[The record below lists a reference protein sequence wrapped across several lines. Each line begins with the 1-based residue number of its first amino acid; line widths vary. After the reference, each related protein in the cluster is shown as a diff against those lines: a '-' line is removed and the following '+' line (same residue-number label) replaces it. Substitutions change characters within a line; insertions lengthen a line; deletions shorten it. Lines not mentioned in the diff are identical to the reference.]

1 MPDLFDS
8 SLTKPLAEDR
18 QFLLETAIPI
28 ITLSAVT
35 KEDLKKTHGLPNNNT
50 EGDIVLS
57 RAHFSMA
64 LGVAKAAWE
73 GNLGMVPD
81 PEKAW
86 LVDPTN
92 YITKKDWTSV
102 DLTEEIGKT
111 IARHDFL
118 KTAKDFV
125 DKFGR
130 RKLPI
135 IDSVTNPLLYLTQ
148 EIKRPIL
155 SMHISAGNVLLEQGK
170 TVLQVITDPHV
181 REDYLT
187 HAENKNLYW
196 CVFDQATKVELLE
209 KAALL
214 DKEVSPERVIVTGPP
229 VDPQVV
235 AAKKGKRPWRSG
247 KLRLVLTTGGL
258 GTNKAEIL
266 QICKKLFPRLALSN
280 THHYPPLQMI
290 VYCGTHRD
298 IYSEV
303 MAVAKEYRLT
313 PAALVAD
320 SAPLRVMYHPQLTDA
335 NNLLLKYAF
344 PWADGFITKPSG
356 DMAYD
361 AAAAGC
367 FLLTLNEW
375 GEWEHSIR
383 SRFEHLEISRKAIP
397 DQIDDQLEVLSSA
410 EGKAQ
415 SWIETAQSNAI
426 RLGEEYTTGSVQI
439 IAAYKKLSY
448 RLSK

>member
-1 MPDLFDS
+1 MPDLFDP
-8 SLTKPLAEDR
+8 SLTKPLSADR
-18 QFLLETAIPI
+18 QYLLDTAIPI

-35 KEDLKKTHGLPNNNT
+35 TEDLKKAHGLPNNET

-57 RAHFSMA
+57 RAHYSMA
-64 LGVAKAAWE
+64 VGVAKQAWD
-73 GNLGMVPD
+73 GSPD
-81 PEKAW
+81 PKKAW

-92 YITKKDWTSV
+92 YLTGKNYLSV

-111 IARHDFL
+111 IARHSIL
-118 KTAKDFV
+118 KTIKDFI

-130 RKLPI
+130 KKLPI

-148 EIKRPIL
+148 EIKKPIL
-155 SMHISAGNVLLEQGK
+155 SMHISSGNVLLEQGK
-170 TVLQVITDPHV
+170 TILQVITDPHV

-187 HAENKNLYW
+187 HANNNHLTW
-196 CVFDQATKVELLE
+196 CVFDEATKMELLE

-214 DKEVSPERVIVTGPP
+214 DTDVDPDRVVVTGPP
-229 VDPQVV
+229 VDPQIV
-235 AAKKGKRPWRSG
+235 AARKGKRAWRSG
-247 KLRLVLTTGGL
+247 KLRLVITTGGL

-266 QICKKLFPRLALSN
+266 QICRKLFPRLALHDAHS
-280 THHYPPLQMI
+280 YPPLQLI
-290 VYCGTHRD
+290 VYCATHRD
-298 IYSEV
+298 IYTAV
-303 MAVAKEYRLT
+303 MAIAKEYRLT

-367 FLLTLNEW
+367 FLLTLAEW
-375 GEWEHSIR
+375 GEWEHAIR

-397 DQIDDQLEVLSSA
+397 EQIDDQLEVLSSA

-415 SWIETAQSNAI
+415 SWIETAQSNAL
-426 RLGEEYTTGSVQI
+426 RLGGDFTSGSANI
-439 IAAYKKLSY
+439 IAAYKKLS
-448 RLSK
+448 KQAT